1 MKEGTAIVIGLTL
14 VGLLLQLTI
23 GPLDWALF
31 LWPANGITL
40 IVLIIALLL
49 FYLLRQRVY
58 FFSFMATMQ
67 AAIPSIIAAALLTL
81 IMGLTRQVASDKPAG
96 DLIGLSKMLNFWPF
110 ILVYF
115 WMTMIVG
122 EVTIK
127 QIAHFAWRRLPVITS
142 HLGLFIALT
151 CATLGNAD
159 MQRLKMYCEKGQ
171 PEWRGLDAYNNVHEL
186 PVAIQLNRFTIDE

>member
-1 MKEGTAIVIGLTL
+1 MKEGTAIVIGLAL
-14 VGLLLQLTI
+14 VGLLLQLSI

-49 FYLLRQRVY
+49 FYLLRKRVY

-127 QIAHFAWRRLPVITS
+127 QIANFAWRRLPVITS

-159 MQRLKMYCEKGQ
+159 MQRLKMYCEKG
-171 PEWRGLDAYNNVHEL
+171 
-186 PVAIQLNRFTIDE
+186 

>member
-49 FYLLRQRVY
+49 FYLLRKRVY

-81 IMGLTRQVASDKPAG
+81 IMGLTRQVASDKPC
-96 DLIGLSKMLNFWPF
+96 
-110 ILVYF
+110 
-115 WMTMIVG
+115 
-122 EVTIK
+122 
-127 QIAHFAWRRLPVITS
+127 RRPHRTEQDAEFLAVHPCLFLDDNDYRRS
-142 HLGLFIALT
+142 HHQ
-151 CATLGNAD
+151 AD
-159 MQRLKMYCEKGQ
+159 SPLCMAQTTRHHKSFRTFHRPYVCNIRQCRHAETQDVL
-171 PEWRGLDAYNNVHEL
+171 
-186 PVAIQLNRFTIDE
+186 